1 MHKSRLHIDIGSAD
15 YYIFIDAAVQ
25 QFKLWR
31 SPMPVAEKS
40 EFYRSHTKEA
50 SFVSLLTGWAQQG
63 VQSFFATQRILLDLA
78 MRQNASIMH
87 SVRQQLSDPHHSPG
101 ALLGEVAGE
110 GVNSFIEAQKVLLEL
125 GQKQNEILMT
135 GVKEQVGD
143 SPSAQAIA
151 DLLRRSVDTFVQ
163 MQQEFLKIAGKQTHT
178 WLEAAK
184 AGKPYQGDDLV
195 ELAREGME
203 KFVKAQKQFMDVI
216 AEETAKVTGAKH
228 TNGVKKTKKTD
239 VSALAREATESFIE
253 AQKKMVDLAGQQMN
267 ASVKTAG
274 KAFDLLKPFPF
285 LPLGEL
291 TREGVR
297 SYVDAQRAL
306 MEVMVK
312 PVGEHKAASKVRHAK
327 RTVRTKKER
336 VAAAVA

>member
-1 MHKSRLHIDIGSAD
+1 
-15 YYIFIDAAVQ
+15 
-25 QFKLWR
+25 
-31 SPMPVAEKS
+31 MPVTERPES
-40 EFYRSHTKEA
+40 FRTHSKES

-87 SVRQQLSDPHHSPG
+87 SVRQQLSDPHHSPA

-110 GVNSFIEAQKVLLEL
+110 GVTNFIEAQKVLLEL

-135 GVKEQVGD
+135 GVKERVGD
-143 SPSAQAIA
+143 SPAAHAVA

-184 AGKPYQGDDLV
+184 AGKPYQGEDLV
-195 ELAREGME
+195 EMARDGME
-203 KFVKAQKQFMDVI
+203 KFIKAQKQFMDVI
-216 AEETAKVTGAKH
+216 AEETARATGGKRSE
-228 TNGVKKTKKTD
+228 TTKKIKKTD
-239 VSALAREATESFIE
+239 VSTLAREATESFIE
-253 AQKKMVDLAGQQMN
+253 AQKKLVDLAGQQMN
-267 ASVKTAG
+267 TNVQAAG
-274 KAFDLLKPFPF
+274 KVIDLMKPFPF

-291 TREGVR
+291 TREGVK

-306 MEVMVK
+306 MDVMVK
-312 PVGEHKAASKVRHAK
+312 PANHKPTSRSRPPAR
-327 RTVRTKKER
+327 RKKEK